1 MIICD
6 VGTVR
11 FQVRVA
17 GVAIRDGRVLLA
29 RADGTDFSFLPG
41 GRVEAGESAAD
52 AIRREML
59 EELGAQVRV
68 ERLVWIVE
76 NFFRL
81 DGHKFQE
88 MCLCFA
94 MALPE
99 DFLDPDSV
107 HHDPQDH
114 ITLFWHPLS
123 ALAASGLRPAFL
135 QTALRAIPP
144 GIEHLVVRET
154 RSVGRR

>member
-11 FQVRVA
+11 FQYRVA
-17 GVAIRDGRVLLA
+17 GVAMRDGCVLLA

-41 GRVEAGESAAD
+41 GRVEAGESAED

-81 DGHKFQE
+81 EGRNLQE
-88 MCLCFA
+88 MCLFFA
-94 MALPE
+94 VALPE
-99 DFLDPDSV
+99 DFLAPGSV
-107 HHDPQDH
+107 RHDPQDH

-123 ALAASGLRPAFL
+123 ALAAAGLRPAFL
-135 QTALRAIPP
+135 RTALRAMPS
-144 GIEHLVVRET
+144 GIEHLVVKDP
-154 RSVGRR
+154 